1 MHQKKYFKS
10 TIGIVLSSIPGY
22 SETFFR
28 NKIKGL
34 QENGFEVVLFVDYIN
49 DSHED
54 FPCTIIS
61 AADFS
66 GGVFTTLFNSV
77 LILIKTVF
85 LYPKRSFKLYFLDK
99 NDAVPLKKRIK
110 NLILNQFLLSRNLD
124 WLHFGYG
131 MLANNRE
138 NIATAIGAK
147 MAVSFRGFDLYL
159 SPLKHKKCY
168 KLLFSKDVKYHVLS
182 KKMKE
187 ILKSYQIPESKIK
200 TITPA
205 IDSEFFQVQENT
217 NNDTVFNIITV
228 ARLHWVKGLDYT
240 LEALSLLKKEGVNF
254 KYTIIGDGI
263 ERERLVFAAH
273 QFGITDNITF
283 IGKLSYKEVKKQ
295 LAKANIYLQY
305 SIQEGFCNAA
315 LEAQAMGLLC
325 VVSDADGLI
334 ENVIDKKT
342 GWVVPKRQPELLK
355 QKIKDVI
362 NMSNEDKQFIRQN
375 AIIRIKREFNLKK
388 QNVAFLNFYE
398 Q

>member
-66 GGVFTTLFNSV
+66 GGVFKTLFNSV